1 MTSFT
6 NTLCT
11 LPILKKAL
19 VVGEIM
25 DVKALQRSTNSGI
38 LFTPGIYKE
47 THRDGYI
54 ESTPMFYLI

>member
-6 NTLCT
+6 NTPCT

-38 LFTPGIYKE
+38 LFTPG
-47 THRDGYI
+47 H
-54 ESTPMFYLI
+54 L